1 MKLFYS
7 YLFAS
12 LIWLLPLDS
21 VQAAPT
27 ININSADS
35 ETLVDQLVGI
45 GPSKAMAII
54 RYRQKHGPFKTINAL
69 AEVKGIGLK
78 TVEQNRSRIM
88 VAPAK
93 AAKPK

>member
-7 YLFAS
+7 YLLAS
-12 LIWLLPLDS
+12 LIWLLPLGQ

-27 ININSADS
+27 VNINSADS